1 MKENTVEVV
10 FILDRSGSMSG
21 LEKETIDGF
30 NEMIE
35 KQRHDEGRAIVSTV
49 LFDHMFEVIHNR
61 VDLRDVSK
69 MTREDYYVRGTTAL
83 LDAVGRSIVKINRI
97 QQERCDK
104 RPRTLF
110 VITTDG
116 MENASREFGYADV
129 KRLISRQKERYG
141 WEFIFLGANIDAV
154 GTARRFGISPDR
166 AADYHSDEEGTRL
179 NYAVLSESVSEFRE
193 NRTLSADWK
202 DRIDTDYK
210 KRNK

>member
-1 MKENTVEVV
+1 MNENTVEVV

-35 KQRHDEGRAIVSTV
+35 KQRHDEGRVIVSTV

-61 VDLRDVSK
+61 VDLRDVRK
-69 MTREDYYVRGTTAL
+69 MTDEDYYVRGTTAL

-97 QQERCDK
+97 QQKRYDK
-104 RPRTLF
+104 RPRTMF

-141 WEFIFLGANIDAV
+141 WDFIFLGANIDAV

-179 NYAVLSESVSEFRE
+179 NYEVLSDHIHAFRE
-193 NRTLSADWK
+193 NRTVSVDWK
-202 DRIDTDYK
+202 SRIDADYK
-210 KRNK
+210 KRKK

>member
-61 VDLRDVSK
+61 LDLKDVSK
-69 MTREDYYVRGTTAL
+69 MTNEDYYVRGTTAL

-97 QQERCDK
+97 QQERYDK

-179 NYAVLSESVSEFRE
+179 NYAVLSERVNEFRV
-193 NRTLSADWK
+193 NMALSEDWK
-202 DRIDTDYK
+202 DRIDEDYK
-210 KRNK
+210 KRKK